1 MCHVLYKSANGK
13 IERVMYF
20 LSLISNGSVLHSTN
34 LMVSC
39 EEYTSRILLS
49 AQVAF
54 PTSGG
59 GEWLL
64 KFFQ

>member
-1 MCHVLYKSANGK
+1 
-13 IERVMYF
+13 MYCTNQQMIK
-20 LSLISNGSVLHSTN
+20 LSVSCISLISNGSVLHSTN

>member
-1 MCHVLYKSANGK
+1 
-13 IERVMYF
+13 MYCTNQQMVK
-20 LSLISNGSVLHSTN
+20 LSVSCISLISNGSVLHSTN
-34 LMVSC
+34 LMVSR